1 MVSAIWIFNYVLI
14 ITVRKMLK
22 DHEAAPSGEPMDEPV
37 EPGTV
42 SQVHALWPTFSP
54 GCPCCCAASPLLPP
68 ASFSTPPCSIFYVS
82 LLPCCFRLK
91 LHRLYNSGENLIT
104 LKVGEFYHIFMRI
117 SNIWKDLQHKVI
129 EELFRNHVPDYQL
142 SSFPS
147 FQDFWFNYLYPLL
160 ITTYFMNS

>member
-1 MVSAIWIFNYVLI
+1 MVSAIWIFNYVLT

-42 SQVHALWPTFSP
+42 SQVHTLRPTFSP
-54 GCPCCCAASPLLPP
+54 GCPCCCAALPLLPP
-68 ASFSTPPCSIFYVS
+68 ASFSTPPCSIS
-82 LLPCCFRLK
+82 LCFLTSMLLQAK
-91 LHRLYNSGENLIT
+91 ITQTINSGEDLIT
-104 LKVGEFYHIFMRI
+104 LKVGEFYHIFMRM

-142 SSFPS
+142 SSFPPLFKTFGS
-147 FQDFWFNYLYPLL
+147 ITCILY
-160 ITTYFMNS
+160 